1 MATKTISPQQQPA
14 QVPARSVTQPQGE
27 SVLFSSGPGGAQGA
41 PGADIRSASASL
53 YVGDLAQDVTESL
66 LFDIF
71 NAVGPVATV
80 RVCRDAA
87 TRRSLGYAYVNF
99 HRVEDAERALDTMN
113 FKAIRN
119 KACRIM
125 WSHRDP
131 SLRKSGV
138 GNIFVKNLHPDFDN
152 KNLYDTFSLY
162 GNILSCKVAQDKQG
176 RSLGY
181 GFVHYETEQ
190 AAKDAIARSN
200 GKVLGTSDGNLMKGY
215 KTIVIPFKSK
225 SERGLNNARFTNVYL
240 KNIPVEVTQE
250 QLEEKAGAFGTIT
263 STFFP
268 RDPEG
273 KFRGFAFLNYEDA
286 DSAAEAVERLNG
298 MQWGEKPLYVC
309 RGQKKEEREK
319 ELRSRFEAKKV
330 ERQKK
335 WEGVNLYVKY
345 LADEITDDRLLAEFQ
360 RFGTIESAKVMF
372 DSNKKSKGFG
382 FVCFSSPEE
391 ATKAVTEMNGRMLE
405 GKPLYV
411 SLAQRKDVRKA
422 HLEAQY
428 HHRTKLGGLPT
439 PHMFP
444 QGPMLYQGMPQR
456 MMNMYPP
463 TMPLGGAPR
472 GRFPN
477 QGGPM
482 LSMRSGQPIATH
494 QLMPVG
500 QPRQPQGGPGQQ
512 RRRGPGGRQGAQ
524 QGGAGRQQGQP
535 GQPAYKYNNNV
546 RNQQPVGETAA
557 APSAGGRPAA
567 PAETSTNSRV
577 AQETMAA
584 LAAAP
589 SEDAKKNILGERLFP
604 MIEQSQGKRAGKI
617 TGMLLEMDN
626 NELILL
632 LESRQALQEKIE
644 EALEVLQT
652 HEE

>member
-1 MATKTISPQQQPA
+1 MATKTISPQQQSA
-14 QVPARSVTQPQGE
+14 QVPSAQGE

-41 PGADIRSASASL
+41 PADIRSASASL
-53 YVGDLAQDVTESL
+53 YVGDLAPDVTEAL

-71 NAVGPVATV
+71 NPVGPVATV

-99 HRVEDAERALDTMN
+99 HHVEDAEKTIEFYN
-113 FKAIRN
+113 FKEIRN
-119 KACRIM
+119 KPCRIM

-138 GNIFVKNLHPDFDN
+138 GNIFVKNLHPEFDN
-152 KNLYDTFSLY
+152 KSLWDTFSKY

-176 RSLGY
+176 QSLGY
-181 GFVHYETEQ
+181 GFVHFETEQ
-190 AAKDAIARSN
+190 AATKAIAECN
-200 GKVLGTSDGNLMKGY
+200 GKVLANGMKGY

-225 SERGLNNARFTNVYL
+225 SERGLNTARFTNVYL
-240 KNIPVEVTQE
+240 KFIPLDTTKEE
-250 QLEEKAGAFGTIT
+250 LEEKAGAFGAIT

-268 RDPEG
+268 LDPEG
-273 KFRGFAFLNYEDA
+273 KFKGFAFINYEDA

-298 MQWGEKPLYVC
+298 VQWGERPLYAS

-319 ELRSRFEAKKV
+319 ELRSKFEAKKV

-335 WEGVNLYVKY
+335 WDGVNLYVKY
-345 LADEITDDRLLAEFQ
+345 LADEITDDRLLTEFQ
-360 RFGTIESAKVMF
+360 KFGTIESAKVMF

-382 FVCFSSPEE
+382 FVCFSTPEE
-391 ATKAVTEMNGRMLE
+391 AGKAVTEMNGRMLE

-411 SLAQRKDVRKA
+411 SLAQRKDVRRA

-428 HHRTKLGGLPT
+428 HRTKMGVVPT

-444 QGPMLYQGMPQR
+444 QGPMQLYQSMPQR
-456 MMNMYPP
+456 MMNMGYPP

-472 GRFPN
+472 GVGRFPN

-482 LSMRSGQPIATH
+482 MSMRSGQPIATH

-500 QPRQPQGGPGQQ
+500 QPRQPQQGGPQQ
-512 RRRGPGGRQGAQ
+512 RRSRPGGGRQGP
-524 QGGAGRQQGQP
+524 QGAAGGRQQGQ

-546 RNQQPVGETAA
+546 RNQQPVGDSAVAA
-557 APSAGGRPAA
+557 GRPAA
-567 PAETSTNSRV
+567 PVEASTNSRI

-604 MIEQSQGKRAGKI
+604 MIEQSQGSRAGKI

-632 LESRQALQEKIE
+632 LESRNALQEKIE
-644 EALEVLQT
+644 EALEVLQA
-652 HEE
+652 HNEE

>member
-1 MATKTISPQQQPA
+1 MATKTIPPQQQPA
-14 QVPARSVTQPQGE
+14 QGSARSVTQPMGE
-27 SVLFSSGPGGAQGA
+27 PVLFSSGPGGAQGG
-41 PGADIRSASASL
+41 PGSDIRSASL
-53 YVGDLAQDVTESL
+53 YVGDLAPEVTETL
-66 LFDIF
+66 LYETF
-71 NAVGPVATV
+71 NAVGPVALV

-119 KACRIM
+119 RPCRIM

-138 GNIFVKNLHPDFDN
+138 GNIFVKNLHPDFGN
-152 KNLYDTFSLY
+152 NNLYDTFSKF
-162 GNILSCKVAQDKQG
+162 GNILSCKVAQDKLG

-190 AAKDAIARSN
+190 AAKDAIEKCN
-200 GKVLGTSDGNLMKGY
+200 GKVLTSDGNLMNGY

-225 SERGLNNARFTNVYL
+225 SERGLNNARFTNVYV
-240 KNIPVEVTQE
+240 KNIPPEFT
-250 QLEEKAGAFGTIT
+250 EEELKKRAGAFGTIT

-268 RDPEG
+268 YDSDG
-273 KFRGFAFLNYEDA
+273 KFRGFAFINFEEP
-286 DSAAEAVERLNG
+286 DSAADAVDRLNG

-335 WEGVNLYVKY
+335 WEGVNLYIKY
-345 LADEITDDRLLAEFQ
+345 LADEITDERLLAEFQ
-360 RFGTIESAKVMF
+360 RFGTIESARVMY
-372 DSNKKSKGFG
+372 DINKRSKGFG
-382 FVCFSSPEE
+382 FVCFTSPEE

-411 SLAQRKDVRKA
+411 ALAQRKDVRKA
-422 HLEAQY
+422 HLEALY
-428 HHRTKLGGLPT
+428 HHRTKLGGLPA
-439 PHMFP
+439 PHMYP

-512 RRRGPGGRQGAQ
+512 RRRGTGGRQGAQ
-524 QGGAGRQQGQP
+524 QGGAGRQQVQP
-535 GQPAYKYNNNV
+535 GQPAYKYNSNV
-546 RNQQPVGETAA
+546 RNQQPVAEAAA
-557 APSAGGRPAA
+557 APSTGGRPVA

-604 MIEQSQGKRAGKI
+604 IIEQSQGKLAGKI

-644 EALEVLQT
+644 EALEVLQNVQ
-652 HEE
+652 E